1 MHIENHAEVDRLTQS
16 MDNDSFQHWHSW
28 TLKDLQNFWV
38 RLQHFLAHKNI
49 LFTEAFHHVVR
60 YLIRIYYTGR
70 LRKSKSLKAFNQS
83 PWPRSGDCIAHH
95 VQRKHLR
102 IKGEILPFC
111 TPRDFAHCLWIF
123 MLHAVNLH
131 VSSSN
136 LDEEHSIRF
145 TYFPGLY
152 RALLES
158 FLKGKLEFFLKK
170 GHSRKQVIF

>member
-1 MHIENHAEVDRLTQS
+1 MDLKRLAELLSKTSTFSSTQEHFVHRGIPPCCSILNSVYTTLAVLENLS
-16 MDNDSFQHWHSW
+16 P
-28 TLKDLQNFWV
+28 
-38 RLQHFLAHKNI
+38 
-49 LFTEAFHHVVR
+49 
-60 YLIRIYYTGR
+60 
-70 LRKSKSLKAFNQS
+70 SKPSINP